1 MNQIVPFIPVTTGIN
16 TVQYLV
22 VLALLLA
29 LMVAGLTALIQCKL
43 RWLHDWLRLGWF
55 GDLVLSKDPAQKTL
69 CLRYLVGAANCVAGL
84 AALNYGI
91 AIGVIEP
98 EGGHWL
104 TVFALIATFAYYLAI
119 RSGLNLRFKDRSMAA
134 IQMTTAEIFLAWG
147 YLIGG
152 PGRAVALMLLFV
164 ILMFGMFT
172 TSTRD
177 LIRASVLATVLFGA
191 AMLRISMTQDDDATS
206 MHRLPQ
212 LQLVYFGVLMIMLV
226 SVCLLVTQLSRLR
239 INASKRK
246 QELTEALAR
255 IQELATR
262 DELTGLFNRRHML
275 ELLNTEK
282 HRSNRAGRR
291 FCIGLIDVDYFK
303 AVNDVHGHGV
313 GDQVLSSVAT
323 AITAGLRETD
333 VVARWGGE
341 EFLVMF
347 TDTDCATAD
356 QVLSR
361 IQKSLTHTMVSA
373 MVPDLRVAFSA
384 GVTHY
389 DADEML
395 TRTIDR
401 ADRAL
406 YMAKAAG
413 RNRTMRLEP
422 DQRLGLIA

>member
-1 MNQIVPFIPVTTGIN
+1 VNLIASLLPDTPGIN
-16 TVQYLV
+16 TVQYLL

-29 LMVAGLTALIQCKL
+29 LMVAGLAALIRCKL

-55 GDLVLSKDPAQKTL
+55 SDWVLSKDPTQKTL
-69 CLRYLVGAANCVAGL
+69 CLRYLVGAANCVAGI
-84 AALNYGI
+84 AALNYGMARDI
-91 AIGVIEP
+91 IEP
-98 EGGHWL
+98 EGGRWL
-104 TVFALIATFAYYLAI
+104 TVTALLATLAYYVLI
-119 RSGLNLRFKDRSMAA
+119 RSGLNRRFQDTSMAA
-134 IQMTTAEIFLAWG
+134 AQTSTAIAFLGWG

-172 TSTRD
+172 VSTRN
-177 LIRASVLATVLFGA
+177 LIRASMLAAVVFGA
-191 AMLRISMTQDDDATS
+191 AMLRVATTQTDAAE
-206 MHRLPQ
+206 LPQ
-212 LQLVYFGVLMIMLV
+212 LQLVYFGVLLIVLI
-226 SVCLLVTQLSRLR
+226 SVCLLVTELTRLR
-239 INASKRK
+239 IKSSERKR
-246 QELTEALAR
+246 ELSEALAR

-262 DELTGLFNRRHML
+262 DDLTGLFNRRHML

-291 FCIGLIDVDYFK
+291 FCVGLIDVDHFK
-303 AVNDVHGHGV
+303 SVNDVHGHGA
-313 GDQVLSSVAT
+313 GDQVLSSIAT

-347 TDTDCATAD
+347 TDTDCATAE

-361 IQKSLTHTMVSA
+361 IQKSLAHTMVSA

-384 GVTHY
+384 GVTPY

-413 RNRTMRLEP
+413 RNRTVRIEP
-422 DQRLGLIA
+422 DKHLGLIA